1 MVFFLVK
8 YIYSITLTA
17 MTPQTYK
24 PIFYNFCSTPQGTK
38 TIKPEVDK
46 EWKPKSATHLHQTIL
61 HNQDSKLIKKK
72 KKSGGGGGCLGRKER
87 NREMTIKIQNPIDF
101 RQCDRD
107 THALSH
113 REKIKMSLEQSSSKS
128 KTQVWLPPMR

>member
-38 TIKPEVDK
+38 TKNPEVDK

-72 KKSGGGGGCLGRKER
+72 KKEVAAAAAAVWEGKKEIGRW
-87 NREMTIKIQNPIDF
+87 Q
-101 RQCDRD
+101 
-107 THALSH
+107 
-113 REKIKMSLEQSSSKS
+113 SKS
-128 KTQVWLPPMR
+128 KTQLTFANAIETHMLYLIEKR